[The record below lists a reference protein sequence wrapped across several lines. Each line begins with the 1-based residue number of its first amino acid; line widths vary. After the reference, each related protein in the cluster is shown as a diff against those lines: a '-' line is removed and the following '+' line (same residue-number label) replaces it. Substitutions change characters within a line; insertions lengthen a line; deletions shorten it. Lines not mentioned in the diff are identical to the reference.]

1 MIEKMDDN
9 VLELMQSL
17 GDLRQADF
25 KDEYDDLC
33 DHCLLVANVA
43 YLLAEQM
50 GHSKEECMEYARAGM
65 AHDIGKLEIANIIRD
80 RRTDILKIE
89 EMKYIRNHPQ
99 LGYSLLYW
107 EGGFSQTVMDSV
119 RFHHENY
126 DGTGYPENLVGE
138 AIPYGARIIRIC
150 DVFSALV
157 SERPYRPAYDK
168 EMAIEL
174 MISEVK
180 HFDMRMFLQFL
191 SVIHSVKFDEIDRMI
206 KITNRKGY
214 IRLKRK
220 NLIL

>member
-1 MIEKMDDN
+1 
-9 VLELMQSL
+9 
-17 GDLRQADF
+17 
-25 KDEYDDLC
+25 
-33 DHCLLVANVA
+33 
-43 YLLAEQM
+43 
-50 GHSKEECMEYARAGM
+50 
-65 AHDIGKLEIANIIRD
+65 
-80 RRTDILKIE
+80 
-89 EMKYIRNHPQ
+89 
-99 LGYSLLYW
+99 
-107 EGGFSQTVMDSV
+107 MDSV

-206 KITNRKGY
+206 KITN
-214 IRLKRK
+214 
-220 NLIL
+220 

>member
-50 GHSKEECMEYARAGM
+50 GHSEEECMEYARAGM

-168 EMAIEL
+168 EMAVEL